1 MRDARSGYGVGVRA
15 ASIRQPGLYLR
26 ASVCGRSGVDPGQIF
41 ATTKDLQGE
50 ENRYIELLQPPPS
63 HVRDS
68 SHGDI
73 RVLPIFSLR
82 GRSRSVSNNDHE
94 RTSVRAYVVGT
105 VRRLSRRART
115 HGRNTAYVILWS
127 RGTIK
132 TKLLDY
138 KFGCEDLFD
147 LFYVFVFV
155 LENLQ

>member
-1 MRDARSGYGVGVRA
+1 MRQRTNLYIICGMLAAVTGVGVRA

-73 RVLPIFSLR
+73 RVLPIFRYGVDLAAFLITTTSGLLLELMLL
-82 GRSRSVSNNDHE
+82 GLFVVYPAELE
-94 RTSVRAYVVGT
+94 RTVET
-105 VRRLSRRART
+105 L
-115 HGRNTAYVILWS
+115 HM
-127 RGTIK
+127 
-132 TKLLDY
+132 
-138 KFGCEDLFD
+138 
-147 LFYVFVFV
+147 
-155 LENLQ
+155 